1 MYLLLKSNGL
11 FLSLIFVIKDHH
23 KVLRQNKIII
33 NIQLIMIIVF
43 LAYKLLKIDY
53 KIVWFN
59 IAFRIVKNYLIYK
72 RKLTRR
78 YFGQFWQNESSQDK
92 YILKVFLI
100 YCLFL
105 LSCCK
110 F

>member
-1 MYLLLKSNGL
+1 MYLMLKSNGL

-23 KVLRQNKIII
+23 KVLRQNKILI

-59 IAFRIVKNYLIYK
+59 IAFRILKNYFIYN

-78 YFGQFWQNESSQDK
+78 YFGKS
-92 YILKVFLI
+92 
-100 YCLFL
+100 
-105 LSCCK
+105 
-110 F
+110 

>member
-23 KVLRQNKIII
+23 KVLRQNKILI

-92 YILKVFLI
+92 YILKVFFNL
-100 YCLFL
+100 LFISSVML
-105 LSCCK
+105 
-110 F
+110 

>member
-23 KVLRQNKIII
+23 KVLRQNKILI

-59 IAFRIVKNYLIYK
+59 IAFRILKNYFIYN

-78 YFGQFWQNESSQDK
+78 YFGKSWQNDSSQDK
-92 YILKVFLI
+92 YILSFFLNL
-100 YCLFL
+100 LFISSVML
-105 LSCCK
+105 
-110 F
+110 